1 MLAQYVKKPNN
12 LLCTEPVVKPND
24 KQCNDVIAYG
34 RNVKSY
40 KCSTVAD
47 CLTFS
52 GSSWEAEVID
62 VDEEGDCEHLVIV
75 TVLFL

>member
-40 KCSTVAD
+40 KCSIVAD

-52 GSSWEAEVID
+52 SSS
-62 VDEEGDCEHLVIV
+62 
-75 TVLFL
+75 